1 MPGENSKKRLHNCM
15 PKARVRKFQVPTLL
29 DVARHACVSTATVSR
44 VLNGTAT
51 ASPPVRERVEEA
63 ARVLGYTPNRIA
75 TSLRRQFTQT
85 VGLLIPDIT
94 NPFFAA
100 VAKSTERTLR
110 RAGYSCMLC
119 DTEGSVT
126 SEQHD
131 AMVCLHRR
139 VDGIVVISN
148 DSTASFFEKL
158 GEQGQPIALVD
169 RPSSRTLDSV
179 RVDNADGTLQAV
191 SHLAARGRRRL
202 AIISGP
208 PTLLPAS
215 ERLNAFVTGLG
226 LHNLP
231 RVEDYLHVTG
241 FSITHGYDA
250 ARFLLALNPPPD
262 AIFAGNNTL
271 GIGAIRAIKDTGRR
285 IPEDVALIMFDDV
298 YLAESLEPPM
308 TVIAQPTEQIGTVA
322 AELLLERLDDFDR
335 QAQEVLLRPQL
346 IVRGSV

>member
-1 MPGENSKKRLHNCM
+1 MPR
-15 PKARVRKFQVPTLL
+15 PKVRKFQVPTLL
-29 DVARHACVSTATVSR
+29 DVARQARVSTATASR
-44 VLNGTAT
+44 VLNGSAT
-51 ASPPVRERVEEA
+51 ASPPVRERVEDA

-75 TSLRRQFTQT
+75 TSLRQQYTQT
-85 VGLLIPDIT
+85 VGLLVPDIT

-100 VAKSTERTLR
+100 VAKAAERTLR
-110 RAGYSCMLC
+110 LAGYSCMLC
-119 DTEGSVT
+119 DTEGGVA

-139 VDGIVVISN
+139 VDGMLVISN
-148 DSTASFFEKL
+148 DSSASFFEKL
-158 GEQGQPIALVD
+158 GQQGQPIVLVD
-169 RPSSRTLDSV
+169 RPSSRILDSV

-215 ERLNAFVTGLG
+215 ERLHAFVTGLG

-250 ARFLLALNPPPD
+250 ARFLLALDPPPD

-271 GIGAIRAIKDTGRR
+271 GIGAIRAIKDTGCR
-285 IPEDVALIMFDDV
+285 IPEDIAVIMFDDV
-298 YLAESLEPPM
+298 YLAESLEPPL
-308 TVIAQPTEQIGTVA
+308 TVIAQPTEQIGAVA
-322 AELLLERLDDFDR
+322 AKLLLERLDDSGR
-335 QAQEVLLRPQL
+335 QPREVLLKPQL